1 MMLAGGNIKRYYIR
15 SKRIVLQKYQTGQDQ
30 SSRVIYWKWA
40 FSWAHLLAEI
50 ILYIFSSSVL
60 IIAVNISSNAIKLLS
75 FWRVFKSKKVVKSV
89 SYFSHYHKDLAL
101 CVRSWKFFRM
111 KIRETNIKKIQMG
124 PQCGPVCCG
133 ENMITTSEG
142 LLHSEFVLW
151 KQQTVFCKY
160 LGKSSLGQIL
170 AKINITHSAS
180 MFSWTCLTKASTTAV
195 LLCQMYLYLKPLLQL
210 VFGFHAW

>member
-15 SKRIVLQKYQTGQDQ
+15 SKRIVLQKYETGQDQ

-111 KIRETNIKKIQMG
+111 KIRETNIKKDSDGASVWPCLLWWKYDNNFWRPPSWRI
-124 PQCGPVCCG
+124 CTLK
-133 ENMITTSEG
+133 TTNS
-142 LLHSEFVLW
+142 VL
-151 KQQTVFCKY
+151 
-160 LGKSSLGQIL
+160 QI
-170 AKINITHSAS
+170 
-180 MFSWTCLTKASTTAV
+180 SW
-195 LLCQMYLYLKPLLQL
+195 
-210 VFGFHAW
+210 